1 MSLRTEPARTAL
13 EQALREG
20 LGDAGVRVLASQSI
34 GGGCIHHALRLETT
48 AGPFFAKWSVDAPAD
63 VFLRE
68 ADGLRALAAAGS
80 DVAVPRVLAASA
92 ITSEKPGVILME
104 YLEQKRSGADDD
116 DALGRGLAAIHRD
129 GASAFGFAADT
140 YCGTTRQENASCES
154 WPEFYAERRLRPL
167 LQRTL
172 SERGLSAADR
182 NVFDRLI
189 DRLPA
194 ILDEPGAP
202 SLIHGDLWS
211 GNVMATV
218 RGPAL
223 FDPACA
229 YADRE
234 MEFGITTLFGGF
246 SSRFWGAYEEAWPLP
261 RGWKERNPLYQTYHL
276 LNHYLLFGG
285 HYGSAALSAAR
296 RYV

>member
-1 MSLRTEPARTAL
+1 MSPRSELAAAAL
-13 EQALREG
+13 ERALREG
-20 LGDAGVRVLASQSI
+20 LGDPGVRVLASEAV
-34 GGGCIHHALRLETT
+34 GGGCIHQALRLETT
-48 AGPFFAKWSVDAPAD
+48 AGPFFAKWSLDAPPD

-68 ADGLRALAAAGS
+68 ADGLRALASAGS
-80 DVAVPRVLAASA
+80 EVAVPRVLAATA
-92 ITSEKPGVILME
+92 ITSEKPGLILME
-104 YLEQKRSGADDD
+104 HLERKRSGADDD
-116 DALGRGLAAIHRD
+116 EALGRGLAAIHRCT
-129 GASAFGFAADT
+129 AAAFGFPADT
-140 YCGTTRQENASCES
+140 YCGTTRQENAWCKS

-167 LQRTL
+167 LERTL

-182 NVFDRLI
+182 SVFDRLI
-189 DRLPA
+189 GRLPT
-194 ILDEPGAP
+194 ILGEAGAP

-246 SSRFWGAYEEAWPLP
+246 SSRFWDAYEEAWPLP
-261 RGWKERNPLYQTYHL
+261 RGWKERNPLYQAYHL